1 MILINLIIKNKLIAI
16 YNMLKLS
23 KFKEQIDKK
32 LRLLNLVLLQKGP
45 NKI

>member
-32 LRLLNLVLLQKGP
+32 LRLLNFSIITKRA
-45 NKI
+45 K